1 MGRAGFVFVVL
12 LLAVVPAFGQEI
24 PNPPPDKNPHAWAD
38 ANAQYPSARM
48 CGKCHPTQFKQWS
61 VSSHAYASVSPMFNK
76 FEGALNTFASGTVNY
91 FCVRCH
97 ASVGT
102 SLGELRSI
110 AWWDRAPAAKEG
122 ITCVTC
128 HRVGEA
134 YGKSNGARRITPGS
148 IHEAVFGP
156 FDTMGGLKA
165 ISNAKQYGI
174 LVSPDEPDRPP
185 DPDGKQWI
193 RIHQTAIQSDV
204 LKQSEFCVTC
214 HQVAVYAGIKLET
227 VWEEYRASPAAR
239 EGITCQQCHMSQ
251 YPGQNVGFATGAAA
265 KVNGS
270 IMRSDRPL
278 SDHTFVGPG
287 YPISHPGLFP
297 FGLEESP
304 FDPQRWLKF
313 DYRAEWGSE
322 GFENKVA
329 ASPGSYTDTF
339 PPEWQNAADRKQAWQ
354 IIQGN
359 YAQWRERQE
368 LRKKLM
374 AKAALLE
381 GPFFEGRG
389 APGQDLKFSYK
400 ITNLNKG
407 HNLPSGS
414 LGAQPEL
421 WLNVALID
429 PDGERVWESGYMDD
443 YGDVADFQA
452 KGVTDGK
459 TPLDHQLFNMQ
470 AKFITTN
477 VKGTDRE
484 MYLPVQFDVDQRP
497 LIRPGGTPNSVLNH
511 PPFVRMEKRS
521 IPPLATRV
529 AKYSVPAEKL
539 KKPGTYKLAVRIRG
553 RTEPIYFMRFVGA
566 TNDMLRS
573 ENEWADD
580 SHASASEFE
589 LGSGTP
595 APRLLGELEHL
606 EAPPHGWF
614 GPQPT
619 MYDGKYVAEDQLGI
633 YTKSEIKTPKPP
645 VELGIRLY
653 DRGAYPPTPTL
664 MGKKNPMKPAFMAFG
679 DLRFAA
685 AYNDNGISD
694 QSQLAV
700 RLNLDAE
707 LQLTATERF
716 HAVLTPFTEAA
727 KGKFTSYLISG
738 QVDDEFQ
745 DAFNLDLN
753 ALFFEGDAG
762 AIAQGITGRINK
774 IDLPFTFG
782 RVPIFTQNGIWTNDA
797 IDGAAVSITA
807 KHNAPLDVSNY
818 DFTFFVGLDNV
829 TTAALPS
836 GQDGKVFGVANFA
849 DFLRGYFEAGYAYLD
864 ADSSDLSYHNVTAS
878 FTRRY
883 RGKLSNSVRVIGNF
897 GQDATVKTADGW
909 LLLIENSLIT
919 SKPATLIPY
928 VNLFAGFDRPQPL
941 MRAAGTGGVLLNTGI
956 NFETDGMTGFPTLNP
971 NARDSWGG
979 AVGVENLFAL
989 DRQLIVEAAVVR
1001 ALEDTTVNQYGLGVR
1016 YQQPIGKTPWI
1027 VRADA
1032 MYGWQDPG
1040 ENLTGIRFELRRKF

>member
-1 MGRAGFVFVVL
+1 MGKAGFVFLV
-12 LLAVVPAFGQEI
+12 LLAVVGPALGQEI
-24 PNPPPDKNPHAWAD
+24 PNPPPENNPHAWAD
-38 ANAQYPSARM
+38 ANAKYPSARM
-48 CGKCHPTQFKQWS
+48 CGKCHPTQFKQWA
-61 VSSHAYASVSPMFNK
+61 VSSHAYATVSPMFNK
-76 FEGALNTFASGTVNY
+76 FEQALNTFASGTVNY

-102 SLGELRSI
+102 SLGELRSM
-110 AWWDRAPAAKEG
+110 AWWERAPAAQEG

-156 FDTMGGLKA
+156 FDTMGGIKA
-165 ISNAKQYGI
+165 ISGAQQYGI
-174 LVSPDEPDRPP
+174 LVSPEEPDRPP
-185 DPDGKQWI
+185 DPGGKEWI
-193 RIHQTAIQSDV
+193 RIHQTAVQSDV

-239 EGITCQQCHMSQ
+239 EGITCQQCHMSP
-251 YPGQNVGFATGAAA
+251 YPGQNVPFSTGAAA
-265 KVNGS
+265 NVNGN
-270 IMRSDRPL
+270 IMRADRTL
-278 SDHTFVGPG
+278 SDHRFIGPG
-287 YPISHPGLFP
+287 YPIVHPGLFP
-297 FGLEESP
+297 FRQEESP
-304 FDPQRWLKF
+304 YDPQRWLKF
-313 DYRAEWGSE
+313 DYRDKWGSDD
-322 GFENKVA
+322 FENKVA
-329 ASPGSYTDTF
+329 ASPGSYTF
-339 PPEWQNAADRKQAWQ
+339 PPEWQNAADRRKAWQ
-354 IIQGN
+354 IILGN
-359 YAQWRERQE
+359 YEQWNERKE

-374 AKAALLE
+374 DKAAHLE
-381 GPFFEGRG
+381 GPTFEGRAG
-389 APGQDLKFSYK
+389 PGQDLEFSYK

-429 PDGERVWESGYMDD
+429 PDGERVWESGYMDK
-443 YGDVADFQA
+443 YGDVADHQA
-452 KGVTDGK
+452 LGVQEGE

-484 MYLPVQFDVDQRP
+484 MYLPVQFDTDQRP
-497 LIRPGGTPNSVLNH
+497 LIRPGGAPNSVLNH

-521 IPPLATRV
+521 IPPLASRV
-529 AKYSVPAEKL
+529 AKYRVPGEKL

-580 SHASASEFE
+580 SHQYVSEFE
-589 LGSGTP
+589 LSGTP
-595 APRLLGELEHL
+595 APRNLGELEHL
-606 EAPPHGWF
+606 EAPPNGWF

-619 MYDGKYVAEDQLGI
+619 IYNVPYNAQEQLDIYGK
-633 YTKSEIKTPKPP
+633 KFEIKTPKPP
-645 VELGIRLY
+645 IELGIRLY
-653 DRGAYPPTPTL
+653 DRGAYEPPPTL

-679 DLRFAA
+679 DVRFAA
-685 AYNDNGISD
+685 AYNDNGNSD

-700 RLNLDAE
+700 RLNLDLEA
-707 LQLTATERF
+707 QLTATERF

-738 QVDDEFQ
+738 QVEDEFE
-745 DAFNLDLN
+745 DAFNLDFN

-762 AIAQGITGRINK
+762 AIAQGVTGRINK
-774 IDLPFTFG
+774 LDLPFTFG
-782 RVPIFTQNGIWTNDA
+782 RIPIFTQNGIWANDA

-807 KHNAPLDVSNY
+807 KHNSALDISNY

-836 GQDGKVFGVANFA
+836 GDDGKVFGMATFA
-849 DFLRGYFEAGYAYLD
+849 DFLRGYFEGGYAYLD
-864 ADSSDLSYHNVTAS
+864 ADAGGLSYHNVTAS

-883 RGKLSNSVRVIGNF
+883 RQRVSNSVRVIGNF
-897 GQDATVKTADGW
+897 GQDAAVKTADGW
-909 LLLIENSLIT
+909 LLLLENSLIT
-919 SKPATLIPY
+919 RKPATLIPY
-928 VNLFAGFDRPQPL
+928 ANLFVGFDRPQSL

-956 NFETDGMTGFPTLNP
+956 NFETDGMTNFPTLNGS
-971 NARDSWGG
+971 AHDAWGG
-979 AVGVENLFAL
+979 AVGVENLFSL
-989 DRQLIVEAAVVR
+989 NRQLIVEAAVVR
-1001 ALEDTTVNQYGLGVR
+1001 AMEDATVNQYALGIR
-1016 YQQPIGKTPWI
+1016 YQQPIRTTPWI
-1027 VRADA
+1027 IRADA
-1032 MYGWQDPG
+1032 MYGWQEQG
-1040 ENLTGIRFELRRKF
+1040 EDLTGIRFELRRKF